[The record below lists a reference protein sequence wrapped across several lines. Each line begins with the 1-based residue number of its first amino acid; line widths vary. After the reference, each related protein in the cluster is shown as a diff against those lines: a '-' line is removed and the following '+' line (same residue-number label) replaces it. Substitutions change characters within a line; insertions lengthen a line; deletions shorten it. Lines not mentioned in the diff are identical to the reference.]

1 MSSWFTIELDTTGP
15 EINVYTQTWVTINNN
30 LYVSVEYNEPLDT
43 GWYTAILT
51 DSNKQPHNIILRD
64 VGGIL
69 VGSLQILSIPE
80 GSAFLEVRVRDQVN
94 NLSNLV
100 KQRIEILPQA
110 VLTISLMEPEVT
122 EIEVKECKTGMVL
135 NEVTAPVYLIEEKT
149 SIELEDNRVDINL
162 VETYKGIRHY

>member
-1 MSSWFTIELDTTGP
+1 M
-15 EINVYTQTWVTINNN
+15 
-30 LYVSVEYNEPLDT
+30 DT